1 MMSSVK
7 RITWSYLSGLLITIA
22 FLALS
27 GCGDKSATPALAAG
41 AAAASGV
48 SATSGVPATV
58 AVQTITGTVATGA
71 ALANALVTIK
81 DSAGAL
87 AQGNTA
93 ADGTFSIVVTGKK
106 PPFMLQA
113 ASSSV
118 LGVYNLYS
126 ILPTMDMTITSTAN
140 VNITPI
146 TTLVMYELNGGIDPG
161 NMFRNSTFTAVKTL
175 DVGNAETLVRKRLA
189 SGLTASPLA
198 ALNTLPSSFSFTY
211 DTFKVG
217 DLYDKALDNIGKI
230 IAYTSNGA
238 TLLTTSSVTTNY
250 STGTVAATVPTA
262 ASVQLLMSSTQMP
275 SSGANPIT
283 LTAVV
288 LDKNKQTMV
297 GRPVSFSTGT
307 DASMSTSDST
317 AYISNISGIS
327 DANGIVTAKLNL
339 GSNKAIR
346 TIYVTATA
354 DTAAPAAGNIAVTGT
369 KIAISGNTSLTLNS
383 DTTLTLLVTDSAGAP
398 IPGIPLGVTSSNSNR
413 IAFTPSNGIT
423 DATGQLVA
431 KVTAEKSTST
441 GTTGMTGTD
450 TLTVTGAG
458 TSQTETLTINNSS
471 FNFVAPVAVASGKT
485 PEIPI
490 NVATPISILW
500 KLNGQPQVN
509 QTINFYSSRGS
520 FTPIS
525 VNTDSSGIAT
535 ANVSAQSTG
544 AAILT
549 ASGPGGTPSAN
560 SNVIFTTAQPNY
572 LIVKAN
578 PSTIAFNTS
587 GSTTNQSVISVIVRD
602 KDNNLVKNAHVTFSQ
617 ATDSSGGYLATGT
630 ATTDITGTASV
641 NYIAG
646 TISSAQ
652 GSTTPDRTQSTG
664 VVINTTVDSVNGQP
678 IVPVV
683 TNSTTLTVASQSM
696 FVRLGTDNTV
706 GSTGIAYS
714 KSYIALVSDI
724 AGNPVPDGTEVRFV
738 LRPKTFSK
746 GRYIL
751 NAAGN
756 AWVKDPTV
764 GVTCPSEDLLFNGIV
779 SNPSTPITN
788 PPAGTNPP
796 IPPTGSWDINGNGR
810 LDPSGVAVVNP
821 TAKTVGGFA
830 TATIS
835 YAKEYATWVAFDLEA
850 RAGVVGNDPPNVVT
864 ASLPGATADYTK
876 PDTAPPGAVSL
887 FGVGAAPDNICTNTK

>member
-7 RITWSYLSGLLITIA
+7 RITWSNLSGLLITIA

-27 GCGDKSATPALAAG
+27 GCGDKSATPALATG
-41 AAAASGV
+41 ATAASGV

-81 DSAGAL
+81 DSAGAIV
-87 AQGNTA
+87 QGNTA
-93 ADGTFSIVVTGKK
+93 ADGTFGLVVTGKK

-113 ASSSV
+113 ASNSA

-126 ILPTMDMTITSTAN
+126 VLPALDMTITSTAN

-161 NMFRNSTFTAVKTL
+161 NMFRNSTFTAIKTL

-189 SGLTASPLA
+189 SGLTASPSATLA
-198 ALNTLPSSFSFTY
+198 SLPSSFSFTY
-211 DTFKVG
+211 DTLKVG
-217 DLYDKALDNIGKI
+217 DQYDKALDSIGKI
-230 IAYTSNGA
+230 TAYTSNGA
-238 TLLTTSSVTTNY
+238 TLLTTNGVTTNY

-339 GSNKAIR
+339 GSNKSIR

-354 DTAAPAAGNIAVTGT
+354 DTAAPATGNIAVTGT
-369 KIAISGNTSLTLNS
+369 KIAISGNTSLTLKS

-398 IPGIPLGVTSSNSNR
+398 IPDIKLGVASSNLNP
-413 IAFTPSNGIT
+413 IDFTPSNQIT
-423 DATGQLVA
+423 DATGQLVV
-431 KVTAEKSTST
+431 KVTANNSK
-441 GTTGMTGTD
+441 TTEITGTD

-471 FNFVAPVAVASGKT
+471 FNITAPVAVAPKT

-490 NVATPISILW
+490 NLATPVSILW
-500 KLNGQPQVN
+500 TLNGQPQAGK
-509 QTINFYSSRGS
+509 TINFYTSRGT
-520 FTPIS
+520 FTPTS
-525 VNTDSSGIAT
+525 VVTDKDGVAT
-535 ANVSAQSTG
+535 ASVSAQSTG
-544 AAILT
+544 ATILT

-683 TNSTTLTVASQSM
+683 SNSTTLTVASQSM

-706 GSTGIAYS
+706 GSTGLFAYA

-738 LRPKTFSK
+738 LRPKSFSK

-751 NAAGN
+751 NAAGTGW
-756 AWVKDPTV
+756 AKDPTV
-764 GVTCPSEDLLFNGIV
+764 GITCPSEDLLFNGIV
-779 SNPSTPITN
+779 SNPSTPITATN

-850 RAGVVGNDPPNVVT
+850 RAGVVGNDPPNVV
-864 ASLPGATADYTK
+864 AVGLPGATADYTK
-876 PDTAPPGAVSL
+876 PDTPPPGAISL
-887 FGVGAAPDNICTNTK
+887 FGVGASPDNVCTNTK